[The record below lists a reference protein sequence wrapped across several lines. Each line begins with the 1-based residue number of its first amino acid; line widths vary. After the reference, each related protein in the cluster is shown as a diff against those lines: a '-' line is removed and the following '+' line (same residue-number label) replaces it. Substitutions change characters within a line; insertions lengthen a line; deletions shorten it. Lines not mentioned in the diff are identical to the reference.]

1 MTLKGNVLVAQ
12 SGGPTSVINSSL
24 YGVITEAKKHGCI
37 ENVYGAIH
45 GIEGVLKR
53 EIIDLTQQEDQIIEG
68 LTRTPGAA
76 LGGCRYKV
84 KEEDFEDIF
93 NTFKAYNI
101 KYFFYIGGNDSMDT
115 ADRVSKYAEKI
126 GYELRVF
133 GIPKTIDNDL
143 PETHHCPGFGSCAK
157 YIITSVREAGLHTA
171 SMYTSEPITILQ
183 TVGRNTGWLPGASAL
198 ARVDEND
205 APHIICF
212 PEIPFDEEKFL
223 AKVQETYDR
232 IGGAFIVVGEGL
244 RRADGSYVNAQ
255 TDAVGTDAFGH
266 PMLGGVSDYLRES
279 IEKNLKIKARN
290 VKLDICQQAA
300 MHFASSRDVNDAIA
314 VGRRAVQEAVA
325 GKSGYMVT
333 LLEEEAATGLVELDK
348 VANIEREVP
357 REWIDASGNYV
368 TQEFLDYALPLIQG
382 QAEVKIEDGL
392 PSYVKLARIW
402 VKGDD
407 Q

>member
-1 MTLKGNVLVAQ
+1 MTLKGNALVGQ

-24 YGVITEAKKHGCI
+24 YGVIAEARNHSCI

-53 EIIDLTQQEDQIIEG
+53 EIIDLTRQDEGTIQG

-76 LGGCRYKV
+76 LGGCRYRV
-84 KEEDFEDIF
+84 QDEDLERIF
-93 NTFKAYNI
+93 QVFQEYNI

-115 ADRVSKYAEKI
+115 AHRISEYAKEI
-126 GYELRVF
+126 GDGVLRVI

-143 PETHHCPGFGSCAK
+143 PVTHHCPGFGSCAK
-157 YIITSVREAGLHTA
+157 YVATSVREAGLHTA

-198 ARVDEND
+198 ARMDEED

-212 PEIPFDEEKFL
+212 PEVPFELNQFL
-223 AKVQETYDR
+223 GKVEDTYR
-232 IGGAFIVVGEGL
+232 RVGGAFIVVGEGL
-244 RRADGSYVNAQ
+244 RKADGSYVSAQ
-255 TDAVGTDAFGH
+255 ADEVGTDAFGH
-266 PMLGGVSDYLRES
+266 PMLGGASDYLREA

-300 MHFASSRDVNDAIA
+300 MHFASARDVKDAIA
-314 VGRRAVQEAVA
+314 VGRSAVKAAVD

-333 LLEEEAATGLVELDK
+333 LLEEEGATSFSELEK
-348 VANIEREVP
+348 VANLEREVP
-357 REWIDASGNYV
+357 REWIDPSGSYV
-368 TQEFLDYALPLIQG
+368 TTEFLNYARPLIQG
-382 QAEVKIEDGL
+382 EVEVKIRAGL
-392 PSYVKLARIW
+392 PAYVKLRKIM
-402 VKGDD
+402 V
-407 Q
+407 